1 MNPTSKIFRGAT
13 IYLFASILA
22 AGFGYLIRV
31 LFARALTPAEYGL
44 FYAVIGFV
52 SFFAG
57 FKALGL
63 NSASVKYFAEFA
75 AKNDHQHI
83 KNTARYLFLV
93 QAIVFLPFVILC
105 VLFAKPLALAYFK
118 DAAAAP
124 VLIIISLAFL
134 LSILETVFASLFL
147 GLQRIKSFSTVDTIG
162 NVFIL
167 LVAYA
172 LFQFMHGV
180 LVPAYAYLGSF
191 LLVPIV
197 YYFLLKRVYP
207 EFFTVRATSDTPLL
221 KRLFGYG
228 LPLTGGIVA
237 TSLLASADTLIL
249 TYFRTLT
256 EVGFYQVALPI
267 VALLRYL
274 GKSVSTIILP
284 ISSELSVARK
294 PELSATIPHV
304 QRLITVI
311 IVPLALS
318 VVVFAAPAIQFLFGT
333 QYLPAAPALQIL
345 GISAIFI
352 TIAVVNNNVLLG
364 IGDVTSQAFAYILGA
379 TITVLLDLV
388 LVPSFGIEGAAIGT
402 TIGSFVMFAYSCWRV
417 SRRVHSNIPLTDWL
431 KTIIAGGI
439 FAVSA
444 WFFIGQ
450 FGAPVLEAIIGSLTA
465 GIAYLLAVL
474 ILRIMTF
481 AELKRLLQRVR

>member
-13 IYLFASILA
+13 IYLIASILA
-22 AGFGYLIRV
+22 AGFGYGIRV
-31 LFARALTPAEYGL
+31 LFARALTVEEYGL

-75 AKNDHQHI
+75 AKNNHQHI

-93 QAIVFLPFVILC
+93 QTLVFLPFVILC
-105 VLFAKPLALAYFK
+105 VVFAKPLALSYFK
-118 DAAAAP
+118 DATAAP
-124 VLIIISLAFL
+124 ILIIISLAFL

-162 NVFIL
+162 NAFIL
-167 LVAYA
+167 LVAYV

-197 YYFLLKRVYP
+197 YYVLLKRVYP
-207 EFFTVRATSDTPLL
+207 EFFTTRAMPDKPLL
-221 KRLFGYG
+221 KHLFSYG

-256 EVGFYQVALPI
+256 EVGFYQAALPI

-294 PELSATIPHV
+294 HELTATIPHV
-304 QRLITVI
+304 QRLITVL
-311 IVPLALS
+311 IVPLALAI
-318 VVVFAAPAIQFLFGT
+318 VVFAAPTLLFLFGPA
-333 QYLPAAPALQIL
+333 YLPAVPALQML
-345 GISAIFI
+345 GISAIFV
-352 TIAVVNNNVLLG
+352 TIAMVNNNVLLG
-364 IGDVTSQAFAYILGA
+364 IGAVKAQAASYIVGA
-379 TITVLLDLV
+379 AITVLLDFV
-388 LVPSFGIEGAAIGT
+388 LVPHLGIFGAAIGT
-402 TIGSFVMFAYSCWRV
+402 TIGSVVMLVYSSWRLYISLRVVPPLLDGFKTLIAAAVFVCIASLFNGMFTSIIADAVIGSIFAGITYLLTVLLLRV
-417 SRRVHSNIPLTDWL
+417 LTIAELQRLLRRV
-431 KTIIAGGI
+431 
-439 FAVSA
+439 
-444 WFFIGQ
+444 
-450 FGAPVLEAIIGSLTA
+450 
-465 GIAYLLAVL
+465 
-474 ILRIMTF
+474 R
-481 AELKRLLQRVR
+481 